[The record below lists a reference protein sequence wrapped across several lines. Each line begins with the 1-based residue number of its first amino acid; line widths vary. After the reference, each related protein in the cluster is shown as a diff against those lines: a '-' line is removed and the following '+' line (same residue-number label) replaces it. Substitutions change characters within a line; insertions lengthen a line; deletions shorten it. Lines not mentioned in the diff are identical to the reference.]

1 MKSTWSSSG
10 EHRFTGFQVIRDR
23 SRDWGSSVRSQWGRT
38 STSFHIFTIVHHKS
52 MVFYVRFF
60 LKANFERNEK
70 SNYHNFGPLEVS
82 ITTKYRSDPW
92 PNVLS
97 HILIEIQSL
106 LTLNVTRLSSTEH
119 IWPILTHF
127 ERIQW
132 KKWSENIILI
142 NITIFWEWNMSNH
155 VSLHEETEFDG
166 DRYDSFLCIVSFCD
180 WPASLEFSTTPC
192 MHDL

>member
-1 MKSTWSSSG
+1 MSWSVIRSWWEPTNRKIYRADSKSIEPISRNPMKPTWSSSARSG

-82 ITTKYRSDPW
+82 IITKYRSDPW
-92 PNVLS
+92 PNVLF
-97 HILIEIQSL
+97 HILITIQSL
-106 LTLNVTRLSSTEH
+106 LTSNLTRLWSTEH
-119 IWPILTHF
+119 I
-127 ERIQW
+127 
-132 KKWSENIILI
+132 
-142 NITIFWEWNMSNH
+142 
-155 VSLHEETEFDG
+155 
-166 DRYDSFLCIVSFCD
+166 
-180 WPASLEFSTTPC
+180 
-192 MHDL
+192 

>member
-127 ERIQW
+127 GPFWENTVEEVIWKHNFDQYYDLLRVKHVESCVSTWGNRIW
-132 KKWSENIILI
+132 RWPVRFISVYRIILWL
-142 NITIFWEWNMSNH
+142 T
-155 VSLHEETEFDG
+155 G
-166 DRYDSFLCIVSFCD
+166 
-180 WPASLEFSTTPC
+180 
-192 MHDL
+192 